1 MNDESCI
8 YTPLFILCVLYTNT
22 IFPQSRIFGG
32 IHGEYANGPSSVMGY
47 LIGSMTFA
55 QDQVTSGGYG
65 EVHGTATR
73 KEIKKT
79 AHKMLKL
86 KQQKSTKW
94 GKA

>member
-8 YTPLFILCVLYTNT
+8 CTPLFISCVLYTNM

-32 IHGEYANGPSSVMGY
+32 IHGEYANGPSIAMGY

-55 QDQVTSGGYG
+55 QDQVTSGGYSK
-65 EVHGTATR
+65 VHGTATL
-73 KEIKKT
+73 KEISAT
-79 AHKMLKL
+79 AQNMLKL
-86 KQQKSTKW
+86 KQQKW